1 MHLKT
6 KVIRKSLFQE
16 AKESRLCWRLFA
28 VVFIKY
34 IRIEFT
40 GEFQG
45 EAEVLLLEPAISKST
60 TLAKSGEGVVEWRA
74 KDPFEDKMLVGRST
88 VELKFDGTGNCRAFV
103 ELEVEK
109 Q

>member
-1 MHLKT
+1 MHLTT

-16 AKESRLCWRLFA
+16 AQESRLCWRLFA
-28 VVFIKY
+28 VVFIKS

-45 EAEVLLLEPAISKST
+45 EAEVVLLEPAISKST

-74 KDPFEDKMLVGRST
+74 
-88 VELKFDGTGNCRAFV
+88 
-103 ELEVEK
+103 
-109 Q
+109 